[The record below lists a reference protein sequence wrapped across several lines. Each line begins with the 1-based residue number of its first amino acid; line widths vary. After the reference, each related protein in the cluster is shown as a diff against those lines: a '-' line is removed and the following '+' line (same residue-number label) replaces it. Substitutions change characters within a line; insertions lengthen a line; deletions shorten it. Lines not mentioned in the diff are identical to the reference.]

1 MLATNITPGNLSPS
15 GPRLRPAAAH
25 IFIQNPAKGFG
36 DSTRPIAIRQG
47 GPFFIPSPI
56 MTGILCG
63 AVNETRGNGRDP
75 VRTASLGE
83 RDGTA
88 GMRQETGIA
97 AGASLTVPAPFA
109 RRRPRQ
115 QAPRRAPRD
124 QREKCEE

>member
-15 GPRLRPAAAH
+15 RPQFRPAAAH
-25 IFIQNPAKGFG
+25 ILIQNPAKGFG

-56 MTGILCG
+56 ITGILAG
-63 AVNETRGNGRDP
+63 AVETRGNGRDP
-75 VRTASLGE
+75 LRTASLGE

-88 GMRQETGIA
+88 GMRPEAGIA
-97 AGASLTVPAPFA
+97 GAFLAVPVPSA
-109 RRRPRQ
+109 RRRPRPK
-115 QAPRRAPRD
+115 APRRTPGN